1 MLLCGITMR
10 SAHEPHPAC
19 PRPAGPAGAAQAA
32 TWALQAAYTRCHGTP
47 GHLLLVPYEDMANHS
62 SAAVAGFFTATNW

>member
-1 MLLCGITMR
+1 MSLT
-10 SAHEPHPAC
+10 PHPRLCLPTIETPSAGSTA
-19 PRPAGPAGAAQAA
+19 AGPAA
-32 TWALQAAYTRCHGTP
+32 TWAVQAAYTRCHATP